1 MEHKP
6 VTVVI
11 AEDEPLMRRVV
22 RSALDEI
29 DCDVIGEADD
39 GGQVL
44 QLITELS
51 PEMVL
56 LDIRMPNQD
65 GIQTLKEIMEK
76 RPGSYVIML
85 TSMDDDAA
93 IAECLKAGAK
103 DFLTKTMPLTDM
115 MSRLSAHARCV
126 REG

>member
-1 MEHKP
+1 
-6 VTVVI
+6 
-11 AEDEPLMRRVV
+11 MRRVV

>member
-1 MEHKP
+1 
-6 VTVVI
+6 
-11 AEDEPLMRRVV
+11 MRRVV
-22 RSALDEI
+22 RAALDEI
-29 DCDVIGEADD
+29 NCDVVGEADD
-39 GGQVL
+39 GSQVL
-44 QLITELS
+44 QLVTELN

-65 GIQTLKEIMEK
+65 GFETLKEIMEK
-76 RPGSYVIML
+76 RPSLYVIML
-85 TSMDDDAA
+85 TSVDDDAA

-126 REG
+126 QEA